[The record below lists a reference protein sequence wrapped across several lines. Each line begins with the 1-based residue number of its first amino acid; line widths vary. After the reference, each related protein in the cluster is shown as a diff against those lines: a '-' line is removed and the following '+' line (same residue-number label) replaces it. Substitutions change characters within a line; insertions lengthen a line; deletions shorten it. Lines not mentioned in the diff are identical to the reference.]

1 MVEDLDDLLARD
13 HLLDISIQV
22 AERCLLGGKKAL
34 GADTRVARVQHDGRV
49 AHERDNREL
58 PVEDDEHG
66 RGADHLNARL
76 NHVGKAVVERLGDG
90 VDVVGE
96 KAHDVAQARTVEI
109 AERQR
114 LNVREQVATDVGHH
128 ALGRAHHDLRVA

>member
-1 MVEDLDDLLARD
+1 MARD
-13 HLLDISIQV
+13 HLFDISVQIAQ
-22 AERCLLGGKKAL
+22 RRLLGGKKAL
-34 GADTRVARVQHDGRV
+34 GTHARVARVQHNGHI

-66 RGADHLNARL
+66 RGADHLDARL

-96 KAHDVAQARTVEI
+96 KTHDVARARAVKIT
-109 AERQR
+109 ERQR
-114 LNVREQVATDVGHH
+114 LDVREQVAANIGHH
-128 ALGRAHHDLRVA
+128 ALGRTHHDL